1 MGVQVIARAAEICRE
16 LATAT
21 DGLTTAELVERLG
34 LSRPTVYRILRALM
48 DEDFVRQIALG
59 RYAIG
64 PAFLVIAGSSYG
76 GLRHDMRPF
85 MKDLS
90 NELGET
96 IDLAVLDSGEA
107 LFVDQFVAVQGLR
120 VVAHMGA
127 RLPLYC
133 TASGKALLAELSPDE
148 AERELP
154 ETLKA
159 YTPNTGTD
167 RAALLR
173 ELEEVRRTGV
183 AYDHEEYVMGVCAV
197 ATPVRDAVGA
207 VGALTVEVPAVRFIG
222 REDVLGRRRAASA
235 RPGPPRLAGSGPS
248 SPGLDLPLGQ
258 RGCRPAVRLPALPDQ
273 VHPRYGY
280 LTCSPRPPTMHHNVS

>member
-48 DEDFVRQIALG
+48 DEDFVRQITTG
-59 RYAIG
+59 RYAVG
-64 PAFLVIAGSSYG
+64 PAFLVIGGSSYG

-107 LFVDQFVAVQGLR
+107 LFVDQYVAVQGLR

-127 RLPLYC
+127 RLPLHC
-133 TASGKALLAELSPDE
+133 TASGKALLAGLQSDELQ
-148 AERELP
+148 RVVP

-159 YTPNTGTD
+159 YTPNTRTD
-167 RAALLR
+167 RAVLLL

-207 VGALTVEVPAVRFIG
+207 IGALTVEVPANRFSE
-222 REDVLGRRRAASA
+222 REDLIASA
-235 RPGPPRLAGSGPS
+235 LLRQRDLAHRA
-248 SPGLDLPLGQ
+248 LLGAERAIQ
-258 RGCRPAVRLPALPDQ
+258 R
-273 VHPRYGY
+273 
-280 LTCSPRPPTMHHNVS
+280 

>member
-1 MGVQVIARAAEICRE
+1 MLEHMADIAADQDQRRIGVQVIARAAEICRE

-48 DEDFVRQIALG
+48 DEDFVRQVAAG
-59 RYAIG
+59 RYAVG
-64 PAFLVIAGSSYG
+64 PAFLVIGGSSYG
-76 GLRHDMRPF
+76 GLRHDLRPF

-90 NELGET
+90 IELGET

-107 LFVDQFVAVQGLR
+107 LFVDQYVAVQGLR

-133 TASGKALLAELSPDE
+133 TASGKALLAELSPGE

-154 ETLKA
+154 ETLEA
-159 YTPNTGTD
+159 YTPNTRTD
-167 RAALLR
+167 RTALLR

-183 AYDHEEYVMGVCAV
+183 AYDNEEYVMGVCAV

-207 VGALTVEVPAVRFIG
+207 VGALAG
-222 REDVLGRRRAASA
+222 RSRRTASA
-235 RPGPPRLAGSGPS
+235 GAG
-248 SPGLDLPLGQ
+248 
-258 RGCRPAVRLPALPDQ
+258 
-273 VHPRYGY
+273 
-280 LTCSPRPPTMHHNVS
+280 TCSRAPCCASATWPIGPWSGRAGRSETRPLPSATFRHADA

>member
-1 MGVQVIARAAEICRE
+1 LSDHVTSESAGRPAERRMGVQVIARAAEICRE
-16 LATAT
+16 LATST

-48 DEDFVRQIALG
+48 DEDLVRQIASG
-59 RYAIG
+59 RYAVG

-133 TASGKALLAELSPDE
+133 TASGKALLAELSTE
-148 AERELP
+148 AAERELP

-159 YTPNTGTD
+159 FTPNTRTD
-167 RAALLR
+167 WAALLR
-173 ELEEVRRTGV
+173 ELEEIRRTGV

-197 ATPVRDAVGA
+197 ATPVHDALGA
-207 VGALTVEVPAVRFIG
+207 VGALTVEVPAVRFNG
-222 REDVLGRRRAASA
+222 REEVLASA
-235 RPGPPRLAGSGPS
+235 VLRERDLAHRALLGSERAHS
-248 SPGLDLPLGQ
+248 E
-258 RGCRPAVRLPALPDQ
+258 
-273 VHPRYGY
+273 
-280 LTCSPRPPTMHHNVS
+280 

>member
-1 MGVQVIARAAEICRE
+1 MLDHMADIAADRDQRRIGVQVIARAAEICRE

-48 DEDFVRQIALG
+48 DEDFVRQVAAG
-59 RYAIG
+59 RYAVG
-64 PAFLVIAGSSYG
+64 PAFLVIGGSSYR
-76 GLRHDMRPF
+76 GLRHDLRPF

-107 LFVDQFVAVQGLR
+107 LFVDQYVAVQGLR

-133 TASGKALLAELSPDE
+133 TASGKALLAELSPGE

-154 ETLKA
+154 ETLQA
-159 YTPNTGTD
+159 YTPSTGTD
-167 RAALLR
+167 RTALLR

-207 VGALTVEVPAVRFIG
+207 VGALTVEVPATRFSG
-222 REDVLGRRRAASA
+222 REDTLTRAVLRQRDLAHRALVGAGQTRRDETLPPAA
-235 RPGPPRLAGSGPS
+235 
-248 SPGLDLPLGQ
+248 
-258 RGCRPAVRLPALPDQ
+258 C
-273 VHPRYGY
+273 
-280 LTCSPRPPTMHHNVS
+280 HHADA

>member
-1 MGVQVIARAAEICRE
+1 MTPEDGTQPADRRMGVQVIARAAEICRE

-34 LSRPTVYRILRALM
+34 LSRPTVYRILRALI
-48 DEDFVRQIALG
+48 DEDFVRQLVAG

-76 GLRHDMRPF
+76 GLRHDLRPF

-133 TASGKALLAELSPDE
+133 TASGKALLAELSPAE
-148 AERELP
+148 AEAELP
-154 ETLKA
+154 ATLKPF
-159 YTPNTGTD
+159 TPNTGTD

-173 ELEEVRRTGV
+173 EVDEIRRTGI
-183 AYDHEEYVMGVCAV
+183 AYDHEEYVMGVCAL

-207 VGALTVEVPAVRFIG
+207 VGALTVEVPAVRFGG
-222 REDVLGRRRAASA
+222 REDELARAVLRQRDLAHRALLGAE
-235 RPGPPRLAGSGPS
+235 RPSQG
-248 SPGLDLPLGQ
+248 
-258 RGCRPAVRLPALPDQ
+258 
-273 VHPRYGY
+273 
-280 LTCSPRPPTMHHNVS
+280 